1 MNVSWEGLGGK
12 LYENSG
18 DDDSDQN
25 NKNYGFKS
33 NLTPPPNDHLNE
45 FENAVYNIIK
55 NTAFRSV
62 RNVFQSKLNKDLT
75 KVKSSG
81 KTMTFADKTAN
92 MYEMSKEEYAKF
104 INDNVTKTYQK
115 TIKSTI
121 KKQNTLLKTK
131 TRK

>member
-1 MNVSWEGLGGK
+1 M
-12 LYENSG
+12 
-18 DDDSDQN
+18 
-25 NKNYGFKS
+25 
-33 NLTPPPNDHLNE
+33 
-45 FENAVYNIIK
+45 A
-55 NTAFRSV
+55 
-62 RNVFQSKLNKDLT
+62 
-75 KVKSSG
+75 
-81 KTMTFADKTAN
+81 FADKTAN

>member
-1 MNVSWEGLGGK
+1 M
-12 LYENSG
+12 
-18 DDDSDQN
+18 
-25 NKNYGFKS
+25 
-33 NLTPPPNDHLNE
+33 
-45 FENAVYNIIK
+45 FENAAYNIIK
-55 NTAFRSV
+55 NIAFRRV

-75 KVKSSG
+75 KVRLSG
-81 KTMTFADKTAN
+81 KIMAFADKTAN

-104 INDNVTKTYQK
+104 IDDNVTKTYQK

>member
-45 FENAVYNIIK
+45 FENAAYNI
-55 NTAFRSV
+55 AFRSV

-75 KVKSSG
+75 KVRLSG
-81 KTMTFADKTAN
+81 KIMAFADKTAN

-104 INDNVTKTYQK
+104 IDDNVTKTYQK